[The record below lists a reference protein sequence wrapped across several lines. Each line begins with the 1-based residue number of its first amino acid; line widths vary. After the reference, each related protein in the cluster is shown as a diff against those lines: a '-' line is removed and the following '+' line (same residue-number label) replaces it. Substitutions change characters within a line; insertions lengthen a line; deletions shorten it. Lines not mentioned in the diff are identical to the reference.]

1 MKFNKQ
7 GEQEVSFTCI
17 VSVPAS
23 PLHHALMSSETPF
36 PLLPSFE
43 GDRDYN
49 NLWKKSNKVN
59 NFNPKTV
66 SAQFIYHRLGEPDE
80 KSLEHQMKG
89 NKVRVVKGK
98 IDRGMAM
105 MQFPEEFIM
114 AQVLSKVHDSISG
127 KLEGVSFTY
136 ASNDLNFKAKW
147 AYGRNKFVVLT
158 D

>member
-23 PLHHALMSSETPF
+23 PLHHALMVSETPMTEFAGF
-36 PLLPSFE
+36 PTSGF
-43 GDRDYN
+43 
-49 NLWKKSNKVN
+49 KSVKRKEN

-66 SAQFIYHRLGEPDE
+66 STQFIYHNLGEPDE

-89 NKVRVVKGK
+89 NKVRLVKGK
-98 IDRGMAM
+98 IDRKMAFEE
-105 MQFPEEFIM
+105 FPEEFIM

-147 AYGRNKFVVLT
+147 AYGKNKFVVIT
-158 D
+158 N

>member
-23 PLHHALMSSETPF
+23 PLHHALMVSETPMTEFAGF
-36 PLLPSFE
+36 PTSGF
-43 GDRDYN
+43 
-49 NLWKKSNKVN
+49 KSIKRKEN

-66 SAQFIYHRLGEPDE
+66 STQFIYHRLGEPDD
-80 KSLEHQMKG
+80 KSFAHQIGVLKTIKTSSGKLIKKYPEHTT
-89 NKVRVVKGK
+89 
-98 IDRGMAM
+98 
-105 MQFPEEFIM
+105 EEFIM

-127 KLEGVSFTY
+127 KMEGVSFTY